1 VTVTDSNGVSSSV
14 DTTIIVTDAGAPA
27 DDGAG
32 ADWPGLLDGWPLRPE
47 GLVALRRRAAEQ
59 DGDDGAV
66 WQRQDRDE
74 ERPVAPQ
81 EEERSRPVPA
91 IFEEKREDDAARWN
105 DAVFVGAAAEQEGWA
120 ASLGWEDVTAALT
133 DMVDQVFAAL
143 S

>member
-1 VTVTDSNGVSSSV
+1 M
-14 DTTIIVTDAGAPA
+14 
-27 DDGAG
+27 
-32 ADWPGLLDGWPLRPE
+32 
-47 GLVALRRRAAEQ
+47 
-59 DGDDGAV
+59 
-66 WQRQDRDE
+66 
-74 ERPVAPQ
+74 APQ

-105 DAVFVGAAAEQEGWA
+105 DAVFVGAAAEQEDWA